1 MSTSSKHLQLTK
13 EPIAKAEMLI
23 RKPPSEVFE
32 AFINPAI
39 TTKFWFTKSSGRL
52 ETGKRVTWEWE
63 MYRFSVQVEVKTIE
77 QNKRIVVQWPYHGT
91 QTTIEWIFTAYGNDA
106 TYVSVTNAG
115 FGGNGDKVVADA
127 LESTGGFT
135 WVLAGLKAYLEH
147 GVLLNLIADAYP
159 SKARL
164 RVS

>member
-1 MSTSSKHLQLTK
+1 MSASSRHLQLTK
-13 EPIAKAEMLI
+13 APVAKAEMLI
-23 RKPPSEVFE
+23 RKPPLEVFE

-63 MYRFSVQVEVKTIE
+63 MYGFSVQVEVKTIE
-77 QNKRIVVQWPYHGT
+77 QSKRIVVGWPYHDT
-91 QTTIEWIFTAYGNDA
+91 QTTIEWIFTPHGNDA
-106 TYVSVTNAG
+106 TYVSVTNSG
-115 FGGNGDKVVADA
+115 FGGNGDKAVADA

-135 WVLAGLKAYLEH
+135 WVLAGLKAHLEH

-159 SKARL
+159 GKARL
-164 RVS
+164 